1 MNFESVISVIILG
14 VTLLDK
20 RIGGLGGDTTHIVS
34 VSGYLMPNTRPKLDV
49 VYKNCKIIEI
59 ERHDTY
65 VDGEKKKQE
74 VYNVKAYADKEA
86 LWKDALS
93 MIKRFQLQSKPVLL
107 FGFHEYT

>member
-1 MNFESVISVIILG
+1 MKHEKMTLRQDGSMAGFWSLG
-14 VTLLDK
+14 QSDGPKTVF
-20 RIGGLGGDTTHIVS
+20 
-34 VSGYLMPNTRPKLDV
+34 VSGYLMPNTKPMLDV

-93 MIKRFQLQSKPVLL
+93 MIKRFQLQGKPVLL